1 MAGLNVYKKTV
12 VVVVLESQHP
22 DESLCRRGIRN
33 YAVSAERVDRVDM
46 ILNMMA
52 EERSSIRWVI
62 RCGNGVSPRGPG
74 KPTSPCEVVSR
85 TKKLGGGC

>member
-1 MAGLNVYKKTV
+1 M
-12 VVVVLESQHP
+12 VVLESEHP

-62 RCGNGVSPRGPG
+62 RCGNGVKPPGPG
-74 KPTSPCEVVSR
+74 KADKLFDVVSR
-85 TKKLGGGC
+85 DKETSECGC